1 MLAKQI
7 ARAAFSLSHP
17 LAIMRGGGQ
26 RVLAWI
32 TLCAM
37 LAIAL
42 WIFGL
47 KNRKGAE
54 LLVRTTR
61 PPEDESHYRCA
72 C

>member
-7 ARAAFSLSHP
+7 ARAAFE
-17 LAIMRGGGQ
+17 GGGQ
-26 RVLAWI
+26 RVLAWM

-47 KNRKGAE
+47 NKSERG
-54 LLVRTTR
+54 LR
-61 PPEDESHYRCA
+61 
-72 C
+72 